1 VPALAAASAPAG
13 TSWQGANP
21 GQEAAWGPSGTR
33 EKPTGLGIVNLRTRE
48 MRIEA
53 QTPSGSG
60 LWHVHGSPDG
70 RWAVGDDFTRRLV
83 LVDRRNGRMRL
94 LSTGHRD
101 TARDHPHPTFSPDG
115 KRIQIQS
122 AMLAPDGRAMNIVVI
137 TVPEAWQN
145 EPLVPTDV
153 VR

>member
-1 VPALAAASAPAG
+1 MGHRPVPALAPAAVSG

-70 RWAVGDDFTRRLV
+70 RWAVGDDFSRRLY
-83 LVDRRNGRMRL
+83 LVDRKSGQMRV
-94 LSTGHRD
+94 LSAGHRD
-101 TARDHPHPTFSPDG
+101 TARDHPHPTFSADG
-115 KRIQIQS
+115 KRVQIQS

-137 TVPEAWQN
+137 RIEDALKVLEAQG
-145 EPLVPTDV
+145 
-153 VR
+153 R

>member
-1 VPALAAASAPAG
+1 
-13 TSWQGANP
+13 
-21 GQEAAWGPSGTR
+21 
-33 EKPTGLGIVNLRTRE
+33 
-48 MRIEA
+48 
-53 QTPSGSG
+53 
-60 LWHVHGSPDG
+60 
-70 RWAVGDDFTRRLV
+70 
-83 LVDRRNGRMRL
+83 